1 MMEVSDKNSW
11 GELLKKESD
20 TFIINLNNQEIEGVY
35 ELILLPEIS
44 PFMRSSK
51 KKKTSV
57 N

>member
-1 MMEVSDKNSW
+1 MEVSNNNSW
-11 GELLKKESD
+11 VELLRKESD

-44 PFMRSSK
+44 FFIRSSK

-57 N
+57 IR

>member
-1 MMEVSDKNSW
+1 MEVSNNNSW
-11 GELLKKESD
+11 VELLRKQSD

-44 PFMRSSK
+44 FFIRSSK

-57 N
+57 IR